1 MDRRHFLLFQH
12 YMLVTK
18 KRVWLHITEQRRKI
32 NHSVAASAQPER
44 NIKHSTEKWWFRT
57 CDGLHKNNPK
67 CFIQASDSNWQVTV
81 RTSQN
86 CYIEVHSDVITWHFV
101 LWISST
107 QTHRSVQRHLP
118 QSISSHHPWYL
129 HIYKF
134 TKLNTES
141 SNKIMSG
148 SDALFWLSG
157 WRKFFYFPT
166 KKRICPK
173 DAHTKDN
180 IVSLLC

>member
-1 MDRRHFLLFQH
+1 MLLPAPN
-12 YMLVTK
+12 
-18 KRVWLHITEQRRKI
+18 QRETL
-32 NHSVAASAQPER
+32 STAQR
-44 NIKHSTEKWWFRT
+44 NGDSEHVMACIKTTQNVSI
-57 CDGLHKNNPK
+57 
-67 CFIQASDSNWQVTV
+67 IQASDSNWQVTV

-148 SDALFWLSG
+148 SGALFWLSG
-157 WRKFFYFPT
+157 WRKFISRP
-166 KKRICPK
+166 KKGFVLRM
-173 DAHTKDN
+173 HTQRTT
-180 IVSLLC
+180 